1 MGTDGP
7 RILVVDDERAIRRF
21 LRASLGA
28 HGYHVFEA
36 ATARQGLEATAE
48 VRPDLI
54 ILDLGLPDLD
64 GVDVTRQLREWSKI
78 PIVVLSV
85 RRHDEDKIAALDAG
99 ADDYLTK
106 PFSTGELLARIRVAM
121 RHAAKET
128 EEPVVTTGDLVIDM
142 AHRVVTVRGQ
152 EISLTPT
159 EYMLL
164 KTLAVH
170 AGKVLIHRHLL
181 RLVWGP
187 GYDHDTNLLRVNI
200 SKLRHKVESDP
211 ARPRYIVTE
220 PGVGYRLRMNDA
232 ADRAPAPGV
241 RQQGGGHSREGDA
254 APCG

>member
-36 ATARQGLEATAE
+36 ATAQQGLEATAT

-64 GVDVTRQLREWSKI
+64 GVDVTRQLREWSKV

-121 RHAAKET
+121 RHATRET
-128 EEPVVTTGDLVIDM
+128 EDPVVTTGDLVVDV
-142 AHRVVTVRGQ
+142 AHRVVTIGGR

-181 RLVWGP
+181 RAVWGP
-187 GYDHDTNLLRVNI
+187 GYDHDSNLLRVNV
-200 SKLRHKVESDP
+200 SKLRHKIEPNP

-220 PGVGYRLRMNDA
+220 PGVGYRLRISDA
-232 ADRAPAPGV
+232 ADRPAGLDH
-241 RQQGGGHSREGDA
+241 RQQGGQSGPGGA
-254 APCG
+254 APVS